1 MSLTKT
7 SAKISIK
14 DVVQKKSVK
23 PTHFPRRLRPI
34 DGKLTE
40 ANKSIAENRKSFFQQ
55 ELTKPDI
62 NRYRLSHYENV
73 CISLLQTGYHSAFTE
88 LFTLV
93 ETQKQTLAKA
103 DQSST
108 FKSPASLRERP
119 DILHS
124 SVDYLIR
131 AELAEWARDYDEVYK
146 TLLRAVDFFRLKTN
160 EDFLVNH
167 FLWRCSEVANK
178 TLRLFRVLSQKS
190 EESLSKEYSHF
201 GNTASLL
208 AKAKRR
214 ANEASFHIM
223 TFLAETGEIS
233 AAYSTAKQLYE
244 TLENEKELYK
254 VPPANPDQESDS
266 RWIVRAPRMSAIVCE
281 HLCRCL
287 LHEAE
292 QVGAE
297 NPSDKFPILS
307 EALKFGTESG
317 NQGLVGSCKLAISS
331 IYEQLGDYNLAHKYA
346 YEYYTLA
353 EKLDDRHRVA
363 ACSAAI
369 RIYEKLGDVQKAQRL
384 LIKLERLANACNDPL
399 VTIEVEKLVS
409 QFHVRQT
416 QDYTKAYEA
425 AENGFRLALEAGISD
440 MTKTMR
446 LWCGIAKGQSLY
458 VVFGRTVLCAPNDSD
473 SMMSL
478 LNWRSNRAQMQ
489 PIDHS
494 KFRDITNF
502 SMQRRR
508 EQVRENQ
515 KLVTS
520 TQGRVHSV
528 RKDKV
533 TNSDAKKCQ

>member
-1 MSLTKT
+1 MLMFMDRVTKVKDEGLTTKAIFFDYQKHSNVSLATCCSTRLSLVGFKET
-7 SAKISIK
+7 FYDLLMGS
-14 DVVQKKSVK
+14 
-23 PTHFPRRLRPI
+23 HRREHSER
-34 DGKLTE
+34 
-40 ANKSIAENRKSFFQQ
+40 
-55 ELTKPDI
+55 
-62 NRYRLSHYENV
+62 RYRLSHYENV

-292 QVGAE
+292 Q
-297 NPSDKFPILS
+297 
-307 EALKFGTESG
+307 
-317 NQGLVGSCKLAISS
+317 
-331 IYEQLGDYNLAHKYA
+331 YA